1 MTILRSRALHRYR
14 YRGVLRRGA
23 LLVPAV
29 LFGTWRL
36 AAAQDGSHGGEI
48 APFLLAIA
56 AILVAAKV
64 GGELVERLGQP
75 AVLGELLV
83 GVVLGNLG
91 LTGLHVFD
99 ALHTTPFLPIAAE
112 IGVIL
117 LLFQVG
123 LECDIKD
130 LVAVGASAA
139 VVALLGVITPI
150 VLGYAVSSVFFP
162 AASAWY
168 AHLFVGTVLAATS
181 VGITARVLRDLDRMD
196 APESKIILGAAVVD
210 DILGLI
216 VLAVVLSVVGAVE
229 AGDTLALPLDAVI
242 LIVLKAF
249 GFLAGSLVFGRLV
262 INPLMRLVRLARSQ
276 TVPVV
281 LGVAY
286 CFLMAALAEVVG
298 LADIVGAFA
307 AGLVVNDEIR
317 RFFGEERQRY
327 RIDHAIAPVG
337 TIFVPVFFVYMGLRV
352 DLSSFAAPDVVLFA
366 MLLSITAVV
375 SKQACSLGVFMRGV
389 NRWAVG
395 VGMIPRGEVGLIL
408 ASIGHT
414 VVIAGVPILSEQVFS
429 ALIAM
434 VMLTTLVTPPLL
446 RAVFVNGS
454 DRNPPAV
461 GAAQGRD
468 PHLGRRASPRVAG

>member
-1 MTILRSRALHRYR
+1 MTSLRPDRPHMHR
-14 YRGVLRRGA
+14 YRGVLSRGA

-29 LFGTWRL
+29 LFGGWRL
-36 AAAQDGSHGGEI
+36 VAAQDGAHGSEI

-64 GGELVERLGQP
+64 AGELVERLSQP

-83 GVVLGNLG
+83 GVLLGNLG
-91 LTGLHVFD
+91 LMGLPGLD
-99 ALHTTPFLPIAAE
+99 ALHTTPFLPVAAE

-123 LECDIKD
+123 LECDLKE
-130 LVAVGASAA
+130 LLAVGPSAT
-139 VVALLGVITPI
+139 VVALLGVIAPV

-162 AASAWY
+162 VASAWY

-181 VGITARVLRDLDRMD
+181 VGITARVLRDLNRMD
-196 APESKIILGAAVVD
+196 EPESKIILGAAVVD

-216 VLAVVLSVVGAVE
+216 VLAVALGVVGAVE
-229 AGDTLALPLDAVI
+229 AGNTLALPFGSAI

-249 GFLAGSLVFGRLV
+249 GFLAGSLAFGRLV
-262 INPLMRLVRLARSQ
+262 INPLMRIVRLARSP

-281 LGVAY
+281 LSVAY

-298 LADIVGAFA
+298 LAGIVGAFA
-307 AGLVVNDEIR
+307 AGLVVSDEIR
-317 RFFGEERQRY
+317 RFFGKDRQQY

-352 DLSSFAAPDVVLFA
+352 DLSSFATPDVVLFA

-375 SKQACSLGVFMRGV
+375 SKQACALGVFMRGV

-408 ASIGHT
+408 ASVGHT
-414 VVIAGVPILSEQVFS
+414 AVIGGVPILSDQVFS

-434 VMLTTLVTPPLL
+434 VMLTTLITPPLL
-446 RAVFVNGS
+446 RTAFTIGS
-454 DRNPPAV
+454 RRDPPAV
-461 GAAQGRD
+461 
-468 PHLGRRASPRVAG
+468 AG